1 MKNLGGGSGPL
12 FPLDGPEASLKH
24 RKWLR
29 LNGVLK
35 KPITARVAVSRASVD
50 DLRSSFDYGLA
61 SEIRGDVDFGW
72 WQALPSYGSCARAP
86 TGRID
91 IGFSVFLTVGA

>member
-50 DLRSSFDYGLA
+50 DLRSSFDYGLG
-61 SEIRGDVDFGW
+61 I
-72 WQALPSYGSCARAP
+72 
-86 TGRID
+86 
-91 IGFSVFLTVGA
+91 